1 MQRKLLII
9 SGISGAIAVMLGAM
23 GAHYLKS
30 LIEKGI
36 LTPENLQSYH
46 TAVEYQMYHTLA
58 LVLIAVLAKGSSH
71 AELVSASHNETLKQ
85 VQGDRFLK
93 WISNLFIIGIILFSG
108 SIYIL
113 STQSATGISAKW
125 LGPITPLGGICF
137 IAGWICLAIYATKS
151 SKS

>member
-1 MQRKLLII
+1 MQRKLIII

-46 TAVEYQMYHTLA
+46 TAVEYQVYHTLA
-58 LVLIAVLAKGSSH
+58 LLFVAILAK
-71 AELVSASHNETLKQ
+71 EENKL
-85 VQGDRFLK
+85 LK
-93 WISNLFIIGIILFSG
+93 WISNLFVTGIIMFSG

-113 STQSATGISAKW
+113 STQTATGFSAKW

-137 IAGWICLAIYATKS
+137 IAGWIILVVYATKS